1 MDPQKPVQLDPKLK
15 EVYERVMGTTTSQS
29 APSTIPQTTSVAPQ
43 PQPQTIQPI
52 TPPQTTMST
61 TPADSPKS
69 PVTAFVAKPSQKGLN
84 FSFPLPLLVLFVI
97 LFLLGY
103 TLFWLKFF
111 KISLPF
117 LPF

>member
-1 MDPQKPVQLDPKLK
+1 MDPIKPVDLNPKLK
-15 EVYERVMGTTTSQS
+15 EAYERVMGTAQT
-29 APSTIPQTTSVAPQ
+29 PQTTQA
-43 PQPQTIQPI
+43 T
-52 TPPQTTMST
+52 TPPYASPIT
-61 TPADSPKS
+61 TPAPTVSPEVKPAEINAAK

-84 FSFPLPLLVLFVI
+84 FSFPLPLLILFVI

-117 LPF
+117 LPL